1 MSTVGCTFSG
11 SRCKPA
17 GFQVHS
23 LITCPSPDACNVSAV
38 RDGRGCGGAGP
49 RVHSAKHKWMLLVRA
64 SILAAL
70 YTHRQAKTSVSIIG
84 SVTQKRGA
92 EVVESSFKWTDD
104 FYERIQ
110 ITLKPFLEFKNRP
123 SYLYWHC
130 WCVFFL
136 KWRFMWRHLLAGP
149 KILLIQPAWNFF
161 FFKKKKV

>member
-1 MSTVGCTFSG
+1 M
-11 SRCKPA
+11 
-17 GFQVHS
+17 HS

-92 EVVESSFKWTDD
+92 EVVESSFK
-104 FYERIQ
+104 
-110 ITLKPFLEFKNRP
+110 
-123 SYLYWHC
+123 
-130 WCVFFL
+130 
-136 KWRFMWRHLLAGP
+136 
-149 KILLIQPAWNFF
+149 
-161 FFKKKKV
+161 